1 MGDFFM
7 ENYFVESRKHI
18 RVILTIMENMLK
30 NGKATREEY
39 RDIFIHW
46 YKWLMDNGSHYGNIN
61 DYNQGEH
68 LEITITRLRVEVPNY
83 ASCARG
89 LISELKKI
97 ITLYEQNKDFFDQL
111 YSDKDALYADMCA
124 HAEAAKMKW
133 YKEILAAHEEY
144 KIAQMLGAVLAKANE
159 MPREELTFRIN
170 AIRAE
175 YNLDF
180 PEGDPVKWMEEL
192 RERIADLEKHGQ
204 VLEDD
209 RGYLLTSVQDNR
221 MIAIYSTAKRIS
233 SIFMKDLEESEQPA
247 IQQTNFNTFHV
258 HNEQHSH
265 FSSTHVHLEPKSNR
279 LTSGHAAGKFYISQ
293 DICSTFYRSG
303 AVKIVLGNC
312 TEVQFYNLMNLAQLD
327 DNIILTH
334 AKGFYYVLRVLKDF
348 LYDVKGC
355 NDWINQVLTHFD
367 KSYADFSKHSHYVIS
382 QYNEWAKSHLSEK
395 SDAVILYEIV
405 NDWLKF
411 QGKA

>member
-1 MGDFFM
+1 M

-89 LISELKKI
+89 MISELNKI

-124 HAEAAKMKW
+124 HADAARMEWENELLEKH
-133 YKEILAAHEEY
+133 KEYE
-144 KIAQMLGAVLAKANE
+144 IAQLLGAVLAKANE
-159 MPREELTFRIN
+159 MSEEELIFRVN
-170 AIRAE
+170 AIRVQ

-192 RERIADLEKHGQ
+192 RERIADLEKHGKA
-204 VLEDD
+204 LEDD

-382 QYNEWAKSHLSEK
+382 QYNEWEKSHSSEK

-411 QGKA
+411 QGKV

>member
-1 MGDFFM
+1 
-7 ENYFVESRKHI
+7 
-18 RVILTIMENMLK
+18 
-30 NGKATREEY
+30 
-39 RDIFIHW
+39 
-46 YKWLMDNGSHYGNIN
+46 
-61 DYNQGEH
+61 
-68 LEITITRLRVEVPNY
+68 
-83 ASCARG
+83 
-89 LISELKKI
+89 
-97 ITLYEQNKDFFDQL
+97 
-111 YSDKDALYADMCA
+111 
-124 HAEAAKMKW
+124 
-133 YKEILAAHEEY
+133 
-144 KIAQMLGAVLAKANE
+144 

-258 HNEQHSH
+258 HNEQHNH

-279 LTSGHAAGKFYISQ
+279 LTSGQAAGKFYISQ
-293 DICSTFYRSG
+293 DVCSTFYRSG

-312 TEVQFYNLMNLAQLD
+312 TEVQFYNLMNLAQAD
-327 DNIILTH
+327 DNMILTH
-334 AKGFYYVLRVLKDF
+334 AKGFYYVLRILKDF

-355 NDWINQVLTHFD
+355 NDWINQVLAHFD

-382 QYNEWAKSHLSEK
+382 QYNEWEKSHLSEK

-411 QGKA
+411 QVKA

>member
-1 MGDFFM
+1 M

-89 LISELKKI
+89 LISELNKI

-124 HAEAAKMKW
+124 HADAARMEWENELLEKH
-133 YKEILAAHEEY
+133 KEYE
-144 KIAQMLGAVLAKANE
+144 IAQLLGAVLAKANE
-159 MPREELTFRIN
+159 MSEEELVFRVN
-170 AIRAE
+170 AIRVQ

-180 PEGDPVKWMEEL
+180 PEGNPIKWMEEL
-192 RERIADLEKHGQ
+192 RAKFADLETRRKA
-204 VLEDD
+204 LLDD
-209 RGYLLTSVQDNR
+209 KGYSLTSVLDNR
-221 MIAIYSTAKRIS
+221 MVAIYSTAKRIS

-258 HNEQHSH
+258 HNEQHNH

-303 AVKIVLGNC
+303 SVKIVLGNC

>member
-1 MGDFFM
+1 
-7 ENYFVESRKHI
+7 
-18 RVILTIMENMLK
+18 MENMLK

-159 MPREELTFRIN
+159 MPREELIFRIN
-170 AIRAE
+170 AIT
-175 YNLDF
+175 
-180 PEGDPVKWMEEL
+180 GK
-192 RERIADLEKHGQ
+192 
-204 VLEDD
+204 
-209 RGYLLTSVQDNR
+209 T
-221 MIAIYSTAKRIS
+221 TAKSVGTVMHR
-233 SIFMKDLEESEQPA
+233 L
-247 IQQTNFNTFHV
+247 
-258 HNEQHSH
+258 HS
-265 FSSTHVHLEPKSNR
+265 VINHLAGHSVSFFGNDSCNC
-279 LTSGHAAGKFYISQ
+279 TSGGDSYP
-293 DICSTFYRSG
+293 TFYFHIGSFPFRI
-303 AVKIVLGNC
+303 K
-312 TEVQFYNLMNLAQLD
+312 
-327 DNIILTH
+327 
-334 AKGFYYVLRVLKDF
+334 
-348 LYDVKGC
+348 
-355 NDWINQVLTHFD
+355 
-367 KSYADFSKHSHYVIS
+367 
-382 QYNEWAKSHLSEK
+382 
-395 SDAVILYEIV
+395 
-405 NDWLKF
+405 
-411 QGKA
+411 

>member
-1 MGDFFM
+1 M

-89 LISELKKI
+89 LISELNKI
-97 ITLYEQNKDFFDQL
+97 ITLYEQNKDFFDKL

-159 MPREELTFRIN
+159 MPREELIFRIN

-192 RERIADLEKHGQ
+192 RERIADLEKHGKA
-204 VLEDD
+204 LEDD

-293 DICSTFYRSG
+293 DVCSTFYRSG

-355 NDWINQVLTHFD
+355 NDWIDQVLTHFD

>member
-1 MGDFFM
+1 M

-89 LISELKKI
+89 LISELNKI
-97 ITLYEQNKDFFDQL
+97 ITLYEQNKDFFDKL

-124 HAEAAKMKW
+124 HADAARMEWENELLEKH
-133 YKEILAAHEEY
+133 KEYE
-144 KIAQMLGAVLAKANE
+144 IAQLLGTVLAKANE
-159 MPREELTFRIN
+159 MSEEELIFRVN
-170 AIRAE
+170 TIRVQ

-180 PEGDPVKWMEEL
+180 PEGNPIKWMEEL
-192 RERIADLEKHGQ
+192 RAKFADLETRRKA
-204 VLEDD
+204 LLDD
-209 RGYLLTSVQDNR
+209 KGYSLTSVLDNR
-221 MIAIYSTAKRIS
+221 MVAIYSTAKRIS

-258 HNEQHSH
+258 HNEQHNH

-312 TEVQFYNLMNLAQLD
+312 TEVQFYNLMNLAQAD
-327 DNIILTH
+327 DNMILTH
-334 AKGFYYVLRVLKDF
+334 AKGFYYVLRILKDF

-355 NDWINQVLTHFD
+355 NDWINQVLAHFD

-382 QYNEWAKSHLSEK
+382 QYNEWEKSNLSEK

>member
-1 MGDFFM
+1 M

-89 LISELKKI
+89 MISELNKI

-124 HAEAAKMKW
+124 HADAARMEWENELLEKH
-133 YKEILAAHEEY
+133 KEYE
-144 KIAQMLGAVLAKANE
+144 IAQLLGAVLAKANE
-159 MPREELTFRIN
+159 MSEEELIFRVN
-170 AIRAE
+170 AIRVQ

-192 RERIADLEKHGQ
+192 RERIADLEKHGKA
-204 VLEDD
+204 LEDD

-382 QYNEWAKSHLSEK
+382 QYNEWEKSHSSEK
-395 SDAVILYEIV
+395 SDAIILYEIV

>member
-1 MGDFFM
+1 M

-89 LISELKKI
+89 LISELNKI
-97 ITLYEQNKDFFDQL
+97 ITLYEQNKDFFDKL

-124 HAEAAKMKW
+124 HADAARMEWENELLEKH
-133 YKEILAAHEEY
+133 KEYE
-144 KIAQMLGAVLAKANE
+144 IAQLLGTVLAKANE
-159 MPREELTFRIN
+159 MSEEELIFRVN
-170 AIRAE
+170 TIRVQ

-180 PEGDPVKWMEEL
+180 PEGNPIKWMEEL
-192 RERIADLEKHGQ
+192 RAKFADLETRRKA
-204 VLEDD
+204 LLDD
-209 RGYLLTSVQDNR
+209 KGYSLTSVLDNR
-221 MIAIYSTAKRIS
+221 MVAIYSTAKRIS

-312 TEVQFYNLMNLAQLD
+312 TEVQFYNLMNLAQAD
-327 DNIILTH
+327 DNMILTH
-334 AKGFYYVLRVLKDF
+334 AKGFYYVLRILKDF

-355 NDWINQVLTHFD
+355 NDWINQVLAHFD

-382 QYNEWAKSHLSEK
+382 QYNEWEKSNLSEK

>member
-1 MGDFFM
+1 
-7 ENYFVESRKHI
+7 
-18 RVILTIMENMLK
+18 
-30 NGKATREEY
+30 
-39 RDIFIHW
+39 
-46 YKWLMDNGSHYGNIN
+46 MDNGSHYGNIN

-89 LISELKKI
+89 LISELNKI
-97 ITLYEQNKDFFDQL
+97 ITLYEQNKDFFDKL

-124 HAEAAKMKW
+124 HADAARMEWENELLEKH
-133 YKEILAAHEEY
+133 KEYE
-144 KIAQMLGAVLAKANE
+144 IAQLLGTVLAKANE
-159 MPREELTFRIN
+159 MSEEELIFRVN
-170 AIRAE
+170 TIRVQ

-180 PEGDPVKWMEEL
+180 PEGNPIKWMEEL
-192 RERIADLEKHGQ
+192 RAKFADLETRRKA
-204 VLEDD
+204 LLDD
-209 RGYLLTSVQDNR
+209 KGYSLTSVLDNR
-221 MIAIYSTAKRIS
+221 MVAIYSTAKRIS

-258 HNEQHSH
+258 HNEQHNH

-312 TEVQFYNLMNLAQLD
+312 TEVQFYNLMNLAQAD
-327 DNIILTH
+327 DNMILTH
-334 AKGFYYVLRVLKDF
+334 AKGFYYVLRILKDF

-355 NDWINQVLTHFD
+355 NDWINQVLAHFD

-382 QYNEWAKSHLSEK
+382 QYNEWEKSNLSEK

>member
-1 MGDFFM
+1 M

-30 NGKATREEY
+30 NGKATSEEY

-97 ITLYEQNKDFFDQL
+97 ITLYEQNKDFFDKL

-124 HAEAAKMKW
+124 HADAARMEWENELLEKH
-133 YKEILAAHEEY
+133 KEYE
-144 KIAQMLGAVLAKANE
+144 IAQLLGTVLAKANE
-159 MPREELTFRIN
+159 MSEEELIFRVN
-170 AIRAE
+170 TIRVQ

-180 PEGDPVKWMEEL
+180 PEGNPIKWMEEL
-192 RERIADLEKHGQ
+192 RAKFADLETRRKA
-204 VLEDD
+204 LLDD
-209 RGYLLTSVQDNR
+209 KGYSLTSVLDNR
-221 MIAIYSTAKRIS
+221 MVAIYSTAKRIS

-258 HNEQHSH
+258 HNEQHNH

-312 TEVQFYNLMNLAQLD
+312 TEVQFYNLMNLAQAD
-327 DNIILTH
+327 DNMILTH
-334 AKGFYYVLRVLKDF
+334 AKGFYYVLRILKDF

-355 NDWINQVLTHFD
+355 NDWINQVLAHFD

-382 QYNEWAKSHLSEK
+382 QYNEWEKSNLSEK

>member
-1 MGDFFM
+1 M

-124 HAEAAKMKW
+124 HADAARMEWENELLEKH
-133 YKEILAAHEEY
+133 KEYE
-144 KIAQMLGAVLAKANE
+144 IAQLLGAVLAKANE
-159 MPREELTFRIN
+159 MSEEELIFRVN
-170 AIRAE
+170 AIRVQ

-192 RERIADLEKHGQ
+192 RERIADLEKHGKA
-204 VLEDD
+204 LEDD

-382 QYNEWAKSHLSEK
+382 QYNEWEKSHSSEK
-395 SDAVILYEIV
+395 SDAIILYEIV